1 MYKIS
6 IDTGGTFTDCICEK
20 DGEISRLKL
29 LSKSVLRSEIVEI
42 LSENSIRIKDNWG
55 FEKDF
60 FEGFFFKILG
70 ENQIKF
76 RVKSFKPKEKIL
88 EFDLPIFQEKSVSE
102 RSFEL
107 FTEEEVPVFAIR
119 LLTQTPLNQS
129 FPSLELKLGSTKGTN
144 ALLEAKGAKV
154 LFLVTKGFRDLLKIG
169 NQARPD
175 IFVLNVIKSI
185 PLHTH
190 VIEVDEQ
197 IDSSGRTLI
206 PINLKKVYSQ
216 IESANISFDSIAI
229 CFKNSYKNAIHEIEL
244 SKFLGK
250 YSNNISVSTN
260 LSSQIKFVPRAET
273 TVVNAYLS
281 PIIDKYIR
289 NIQSKLLNNFLVMT
303 SAGTLV
309 TSNNFHPKDSLLSGP
324 AGGIV
329 GAARV
334 ANQSGFTQ
342 IISFDMGGT
351 STDVARYDGDFDY
364 KSEITIR
371 SATIFSPA
379 LSIETVAAGGGSICS
394 FDGFKLTVGPQSA
407 GSEPGPACY
416 GAGGPLTIT
425 DVNLLLGRLDTT
437 YFSIPIYKKYAK
449 EKFEVIIQSIESQG
463 NAKVNREEVLESFL
477 QIANEKMTEA
487 IRKISVSKGF
497 DAAEYGLVAFGG
509 AGGMHACAIANLLS
523 MSKIIIPSDAGL
535 LSAYGISKS
544 KLQKI
549 VEKPV
554 LQEFSKHNILE
565 LQKSFDSL
573 TSVAFEQLAILTGS
587 NVGVYVKKRTLQ
599 LRIKGQDNSLDIDFD
614 GKIDFDREFETFKAN
629 YIKVYSYWQDNL
641 SVEIASIVVQVAEN
655 EIDNSGHIIFK
666 VNGKVEYFPEP
677 IHKKQAFINNQWS
690 EIPVYSREM
699 LAIGATITGFALLID
714 PFATTVI
721 EQGWTLTI
729 DENFTAIISKNSE
742 FEIKK
747 TYSEQAELELFTNRF
762 MAVAEQ
768 MGVMLQRTSLSVN
781 VKERLDFS
789 CALLDSKARLIANAP
804 HIPVHLGSLGVCVRT
819 VLAKIKI
826 EKDDVIITNHPK
838 YGGSHLPDVTLI
850 SSVYSADNELIGYVV
865 SRCHHSEIGGI
876 RPASMPP
883 NAKKLEEEGV
893 VIEPV
898 YLVKNGIS
906 QFENVKLILQNAK
919 YSTRSINE
927 NMADISAALA
937 ANNRGKEALLQ
948 MVNNFGQVKV
958 ASFMEKL
965 LEHSNKMMVD
975 KFKEFGESKFEATEL
990 LDDGTELKV
999 EISISESGFCT
1010 FDFTGTSAVH
1020 KGNLNANIAIVS
1032 SVVVYVLRLLIQKPI
1047 PLNEGL
1053 MMNVTL
1059 IVPENTILN
1068 PIFDENPAF
1077 APAVVGGNV
1086 ETSQRL
1092 TDTILKAFELVACSQ
1107 GTMNNT
1113 LFGNEKFGYYE
1124 TICGGTGAGNGFDGA
1139 SGVHSHMTNT
1149 RITDPEIM
1157 ELRYPVRL
1165 NRFEIRENS
1174 GGNGKFNGGNGI
1186 VREIEFLAP
1195 VKLSVL
1201 SQHRK
1206 VAPFG
1211 LLGGEAGSL
1220 GNQYIIKENGG
1231 VISLSGYSAADLEAG
1246 DRFVIETPGGG
1257 GWGESV

>member
-29 LSKSVLRSEIVEI
+29 LSKSVLLSEIVEI
-42 LSENSIRIKDNWG
+42 ISENSIKIKDNWG
-55 FEKDF
+55 FEKNF
-60 FEGFFFKILG
+60 FADFFFKIIG
-70 ENQIKF
+70 ENDEKIL
-76 RVKSFKPKEKIL
+76 VKSFIPGSKIL
-88 EFDLPIFQEKSVSE
+88 VLNSPIFLDFSSSE

-144 ALLEAKGAKV
+144 ALLEGKGAKV
-154 LFLVTKGFRDLLKIG
+154 LFIVTKGFKDLLRIG
-169 NQARPD
+169 NQARLD
-175 IFVLNVIKSI
+175 IFSLNIIKSI
-185 PLHTH
+185 PLHAH

-197 IDSSGRTLI
+197 IDASGRTLI
-206 PINLKKVYSQ
+206 PIDLEKVHAQ
-216 IESANISFDSIAI
+216 ITSSNINFESIAI
-229 CFKNSYKNAIHEIEL
+229 CFKNSYKNAIHEIQL
-244 SKFLGK
+244 SEFLRI
-250 YSNNISVSTN
+250 YYPNISVSTN

-281 PIIDKYIR
+281 PIIDRYIG
-289 NIQSKLLNNFLVMT
+289 NIKSKLLNDFLVMT

-329 GAARV
+329 GAAKI
-334 ANQSGFTQ
+334 ANQSGFNQ

-351 STDVARYDGDFDY
+351 STDVARFDGDFDY
-364 KSEITIR
+364 KSEVTIGN
-371 SATIFSPA
+371 ATIFSPA

-394 FDGFKLTVGPQSA
+394 FDGFKLTVGPESA

-425 DVNLLLGRLDTT
+425 DVNLLLGRLETAF
-437 YFSIPIYKKYAK
+437 FSIPVYKKFAE
-449 EKFEVIIQSIESQG
+449 EKFDEIIQSIENQSG
-463 NAKVNREEVLESFL
+463 TKINKEEILESFL

-497 DAAEYGLVAFGG
+497 DAADYGLVAFGG
-509 AGGMHACAIANLLS
+509 AGGMHACAIANLLN
-523 MSKIIIPSDAGL
+523 MSTIIIPADAGL
-535 LSAYGISKS
+535 LSAYGISQC

-549 VEKPV
+549 VEKPI
-554 LQEFSKHNILE
+554 LQEFNKANIEALQMAFDNLE
-565 LQKSFDSL
+565 NE
-573 TSVAFEQLAILTGS
+573 AFEQLSALTGS
-587 NVGVYVKKRTLQ
+587 NTGIYIKKRTLK
-599 LRIKGQDNSLDIDFD
+599 LRIKGQDNSLDIDFE
-614 GKIDFDREFETFKAN
+614 GKIEFERELSNFKDN
-629 YIKVYSYWQDNL
+629 YVKIYSYWQENL
-641 SVEIASIVVQVAEN
+641 SIEIASIVVQVAEN
-655 EIDNSGHIIFK
+655 EADNTENKPKKLNINVS
-666 VNGKVEYFPEP
+666 YFPEP
-677 IHKKQAFINNQWS
+677 ILKKVAFVNNVWN
-690 EIPVYSREM
+690 EIPVYSREN
-699 LAIGATITGFALLID
+699 LKPGATITGFALLID

-721 EQGWTLTI
+721 EQGWSLTI
-729 DENFTAIISKNSE
+729 DENLSAIISKNE
-742 FEIKK
+742 GFELKK
-747 TYSEQAELELFTNRF
+747 TYSEQAELQLFTNRF

-819 VLAKIKI
+819 VLAKINI

-850 SSVYSADNELIGYVV
+850 SSVYSIDNELVGYVV
-865 SRCHHSEIGGI
+865 SRCHHAEIGGI

-883 NAKKLEEEGV
+883 NARNLEEEGV
-893 VIEPV
+893 VVEPI

-906 QFENVKLILQNAK
+906 QFENVKLILQNSK
-919 YSTRSINE
+919 FPTRSINE

-937 ANNRGKEALLQ
+937 ANNRGKEALLK
-948 MVNNFGQVKV
+948 MVDSFGLLKV
-958 ASFMEKL
+958 SNFMEKL
-965 LEHSNKMMVD
+965 LIHSNKMMID
-975 KFKEFGESKFEATEL
+975 KFKEFGFSKFEATEL
-990 LDDGTELKV
+990 LDDGTVLKV
-999 EISISESGFCT
+999 AISISESGFCA
-1010 FDFTGTSAVH
+1010 FDFTGTSPVH

-1032 SVVVYVLRLLIQKPI
+1032 SVVVYVLRLLIQKSI

-1053 MMNVTL
+1053 MMNVKL
-1059 IVPENTILN
+1059 IIPENTILN

-1092 TDTILKAFELVACSQ
+1092 TDTILKAFGIVACSQ

-1113 LFGNEKFGYYE
+1113 LFGNESFGYYE
-1124 TICGGTGAGNGFDGA
+1124 TICGGTGAGNGFNGA
-1139 SGVHSHMTNT
+1139 SAVHSHMTNT

-1174 GGNGKFNGGNGI
+1174 GGKGEFSGGNGI

-1195 VKLSVL
+1195 IKLSLL

-1206 VAPFG
+1206 IAPFG
-1211 LLGGEAGSL
+1211 LNGGKNGSF
-1220 GNQYIIKENGG
+1220 GNQVIIKKNGEKIALEG
-1231 VISLSGYSAADLEAG
+1231 NSAADLEAG
-1246 DRFVIETPGGG
+1246 DRFIIETPGGG